1 MIKTRLGSVTLLSMC
16 VIAAC
21 VLVLAGCATRP
32 YGRGGAGAGAA
43 QNVDQEPVPSYLD
56 FGDILIPRE
65 FKVNKNKTYLVK
77 SSGMVTGVL
86 ALKGRVDVLSLVN
99 FFKMNMPKDGW
110 NFITSFE
117 APEKTI
123 MVFQKAQRWSVV
135 NITGNVLYTYLEI
148 AVAPSGKDAGGAASG
163 LMRTQ

>member
-1 MIKTRLGSVTLLSMC
+1 MIKTRLGRVTLLSFG

-21 VLVLAGCATRP
+21 ILILAGCSGRP
-32 YGRGGAGAGAA
+32 FGRGGAGAGAA

-65 FKVNKNKTYLVK
+65 FKVNKKKTYLVK

-99 FFKMNMPKDGW
+99 FFKMTMPKDGW
-110 NFITSFE
+110 SFITSFE

-135 NITGNVLYTYLEI
+135 NITGNVWNTHLEI
-148 AVAPSGKDAGGAASG
+148 AVAPSGKDSGGSG
-163 LMRTQ
+163 LMKTQ